1 MLIPPHQQTVRAT
14 SAGPHWPHCTRCDC
28 VARACMRLTGSSA
41 GTQATSCRYTSRH
54 QPAAHRFT
62 VPARQQPTHRLLSIR
77 FTVFLTRNKRDSSSR
92 LIAAAAMATANLQSS
107 ASLSVT
113 PPGHMWCATSCTQLF
128 VMIHDYHNPR
138 RPLLHFPNAAA
149 VSQLPRACVE
159 QGAPARAVHVETCVI
174 RKPRIA

>member
-1 MLIPPHQQTVRAT
+1 MITIFSRSMFPCPSLNCNGESERQAPSDKSSARMLIPPHQQTVRAT

-28 VARACMRLTGSSA
+28 VARACVRLTGSSA

-113 PPGHMWCATSCTQLF
+113 PPGHMWCATSGTQLF
-128 VMIHDYHNPR
+128 VMIHD
-138 RPLLHFPNAAA
+138 
-149 VSQLPRACVE
+149 
-159 QGAPARAVHVETCVI
+159 
-174 RKPRIA
+174 